1 MPDSFLTGD
10 RIDTPRGSFSLTSMT
25 KEQMSAAGYGV
36 HHTSDNGSYYIMG
49 NGTHAFAVRN
59 EDNPLRTAEMSTE
72 RNYNQI
78 DGIINNQ
85 PTVAELEQTV
95 KAGGQI
101 SLLNL
106 SRAIREDKKEK
117 RISVVEQLK
126 NQSVANK
133 EKQKTAPYTS
143 AEMER

>member
-1 MPDSFLTGD
+1 MA
-10 RIDTPRGSFSLTSMT
+10 
-25 KEQMSAAGYGV
+25 AAGYGV
-36 HHTSDNGSYYIMG
+36 HHTSSDGNYYIMG
-49 NGTHAFAVRN
+49 NGTRAYAIRN

-72 RNYNQI
+72 QNYNQI

-101 SLLNL
+101 SLLDL
-106 SRAIREDKKEK
+106 AYAVQEEKKEK
-117 RISVVEQLK
+117 RLSVVEQLK
-126 NQSVANK
+126 NQSAANK
-133 EKQKTAPYTS
+133 EKQKTAPYTG